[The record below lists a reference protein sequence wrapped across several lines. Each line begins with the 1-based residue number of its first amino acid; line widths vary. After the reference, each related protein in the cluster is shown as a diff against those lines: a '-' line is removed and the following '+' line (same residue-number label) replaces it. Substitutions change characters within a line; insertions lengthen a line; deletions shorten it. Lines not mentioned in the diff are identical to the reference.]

1 MNMEKLT
8 IHITPTLLTK
18 LNVLSS
24 EYTIEVGGYLTGE
37 IKDNTIFLRD
47 LLIPDQNISSGSVK
61 ITGEDQVKL
70 RQKFGDK
77 VKEILGHWHSHHSMG
92 CFWSDTDENDMK
104 NTMSFRKLFVWVVS
118 SNGNHLI
125 RVSQKEPFSI
135 DINDCEFYVKNL
147 TIDLLRKRMD
157 NLVIKNT
164 KVVTGEAGTM
174 EEVKE
179 NKDSIIELAEDL
191 VMEADEENYDKD
203 TEKGGQPYGSSYY

>member
-1 MNMEKLT
+1 MNMAKLT

-37 IKDNTIFLRD
+37 IKDNHIFLKD
-47 LLIPDQNISSGSVK
+47 LLIPDQRISLSTVK

-77 VKEILGHWHSHHSMG
+77 VKEILGHWHSHASMG
-92 CFWSDTDENDMK
+92 CFWSNVDETDMK
-104 NTMSFRKLFVWVVS
+104 NTMSFRKFFVWVVS

-125 RVSQKEPFSI
+125 RVSQRKPFSI

-164 KVVTGEAGTM
+164 EIVIGEEGNM
-174 EEVKE
+174 EEIKE
-179 NKDSIIELAEDL
+179 NKDSIIELDENLEMKD
-191 VMEADEENYDKD
+191 DEEE
-203 TEKGGQPYGSSYY
+203 EKEESFESGNTYY